1 MLNVSALVYVSG
13 EGELFSSVICMAL
26 LLGIHL
32 KVHISHIKLNAT
44 AADTSK
50 APMHNANAVSNPAA
64 SLIMLEYIAARFA

>member
-32 KVHISHIKLNAT
+32 KVHIKLNAT

-64 SLIMLEYIAARFA
+64 SLIMLEYIATRFA